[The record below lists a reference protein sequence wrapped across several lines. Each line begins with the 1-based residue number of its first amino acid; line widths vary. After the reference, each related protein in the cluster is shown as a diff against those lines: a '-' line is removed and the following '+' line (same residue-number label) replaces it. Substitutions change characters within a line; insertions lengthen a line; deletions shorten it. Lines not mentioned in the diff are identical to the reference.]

1 MKHRIKFSHTAALVM
16 FALAPACSTTPTSGG
31 PSAGGGAPVGN
42 VGQQWVSVAKADTQ
56 EAFVDPASLTSN
68 GTMVELR
75 AKQNFS
81 MAQPTAKK
89 DKTYLSSQ
97 STYRFDCSGRKV
109 AYKEI
114 QAYPEPDLQGK
125 AVQNAKFY
133 EKNLQWMD
141 APPGT
146 VFGKLLD
153 YACEHAPA
161 SLPAEPPG

>member
-1 MKHRIKFSHTAALVM
+1 MKHRIKFSHAVALVT
-16 FALAPACSTTPTSGG
+16 FALSPACSTTPASGG
-31 PSAGGGAPVGN
+31 PPAGN
-42 VGQQWVSVAKADTQ
+42 VGQQWVSVAKGDTQ
-56 EAFVDPASLTSN
+56 EAFVDPASLTTN

-81 MAQPTAKK
+81 TAQPTAKK

-97 STYRFDCSGRKV
+97 STYRFDCSSRKV

-114 QAYPEPDLQGK
+114 QAYPEADLQGK

-141 APPGT
+141 APADT
-146 VFGKLLD
+146 VFGELLD